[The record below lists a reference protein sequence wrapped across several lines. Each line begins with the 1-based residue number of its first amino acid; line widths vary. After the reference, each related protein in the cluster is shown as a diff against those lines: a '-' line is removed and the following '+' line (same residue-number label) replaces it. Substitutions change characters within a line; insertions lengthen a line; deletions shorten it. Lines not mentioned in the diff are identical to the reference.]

1 MVFLPIWLFV
11 AADHRFSGQAI
22 TWFLPSL
29 RCRLTRSMR
38 GNLYFLF
45 RSGWIASHV
54 PYGISYSALGHIEWY
69 RWQDFWTQA
78 KAICQCNVMLWLHA
92 VVVEATTA
100 GQPRPSN
107 RMWWYSKRSTTTDG
121 PDRLRAH
128 FVEVITCLC
137 AHALDSTMHQFC
149 VIFFFSLYFC
159 TVSVVSVLVFVA
171 KYETTAGAAH
181 ETHTHNCTYANWPHK
196 PSPTTT
202 TIANNIIITLSTLQ
216 IYLYFYIN
224 ECFSLGCCSLSLV
237 FSV

>member
-1 MVFLPIWLFV
+1 MATCRCCRSNNSRSATAIQPNVVIFETVDNDRRPRQTESAFCRSDHLPV
-11 AADHRFSGQAI
+11 RTCA
-22 TWFLPSL
+22 
-29 RCRLTRSMR
+29 RLD
-38 GNLYFLF
+38 N
-45 RSGWIASHV
+45 APV
-54 PYGISYSALGHIEWY
+54 
-69 RWQDFWTQA
+69 
-78 KAICQCNVMLWLHA
+78 
-92 VVVEATTA
+92 
-100 GQPRPSN
+100 
-107 RMWWYSKRSTTTDG
+107 
-121 PDRLRAH
+121 
-128 FVEVITCLC
+128 LC
-137 AHALDSTMHQFC
+137 H
-149 VIFFFSLYFC
+149 FFFSLYFC